1 MLACIVSLLAMP
13 GFAQGDE
20 STRLSLRERWMQRQ
34 PDDSATDA
42 PLTQPGDFTFTL
54 RHDGLLRTYRLH
66 VPASY
71 SAARPT
77 PLLVALHGG
86 GGSMDHQADD
96 ARYGLIGKSEREGFI
111 LVFPNGFSRL
121 RSGRLAT
128 WNAGECC
135 GAARDRQVDDVGFI
149 RQVVAK
155 VARQMTIDRHRIYAA
170 GMSNGGMM
178 AYRLACEMADVFRAV
193 TAVAGTHNVRRC
205 TPARPVSVLHIHARN
220 DTHVLFDGG
229 AGEVFRDPSLVTD
242 FTSVPATVSTWAGLD
257 GCPARPRRVLDRP
270 DAYCERYSPCRG
282 GSEVQLCVTATG
294 GHSWPG
300 GNKRRGEPASRA
312 ISATDLMW
320 DFFSR
325 H

>member
-1 MLACIVSLLAMP
+1 M
-13 GFAQGDE
+13 
-20 STRLSLRERWMQRQ
+20 
-34 PDDSATDA
+34 
-42 PLTQPGDFTFTL
+42 
-54 RHDGLLRTYRLH
+54 
-66 VPASY
+66 
-71 SAARPT
+71 
-77 PLLVALHGG
+77 
-86 GGSMDHQADD
+86 
-96 ARYGLIGKSEREGFI
+96 
-111 LVFPNGFSRL
+111 
-121 RSGRLAT
+121 
-128 WNAGECC
+128 
-135 GAARDRQVDDVGFI
+135 
-149 RQVVAK
+149 
-155 VARQMTIDRHRIYAA
+155 
-170 GMSNGGMM
+170 
-178 AYRLACEMADVFRAV
+178 
-193 TAVAGTHNVRRC
+193 
-205 TPARPVSVLHIHARN
+205 
-220 DTHVLFDGG
+220 LFDGG

>member
-1 MLACIVSLLAMP
+1 MKQPAPYSLAMLACIVSLLAMP

-34 PDDSATDA
+34 SDDSATDA

-86 GGSMDHQADD
+86 GGSMDHQVDD

-121 RSGRLAT
+121 RSGKLAT

-193 TAVAGTHNVRRC
+193 ASVAGCAAARRRGPFPSC
-205 TPARPVSVLHIHARN
+205 TSMRGTTPMCCSTEGPARCSGTRRWSRISPPCRRPSRPGQDSTAARRGRVGFWT
-220 DTHVLFDGG
+220 DPTPIASAIRRAG
-229 AGEVFRDPSLVTD
+229 AAAKS
-242 FTSVPATVSTWAGLD
+242 SCAS
-257 GCPARPRRVLDRP
+257 PRRAAIPGPAATR
-270 DAYCERYSPCRG
+270 DA
-282 GSEVQLCVTATG
+282 
-294 GHSWPG
+294 
-300 GNKRRGEPASRA
+300 ASRHPGRFPPR
-312 ISATDLMW
+312 I
-320 DFFSR
+320 
-325 H
+325 